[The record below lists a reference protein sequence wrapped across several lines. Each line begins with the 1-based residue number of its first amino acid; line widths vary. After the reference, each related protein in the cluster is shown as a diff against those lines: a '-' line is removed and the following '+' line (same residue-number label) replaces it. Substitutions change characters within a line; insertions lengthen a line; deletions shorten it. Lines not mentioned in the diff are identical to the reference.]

1 MEGTTRVTVQEAA
14 RLLGISEG
22 AVRARIHRGTLE
34 TAREGGTVY
43 VRIDADDTSKERSKE
58 RTEQT
63 ELVQALRE
71 HNTTLERQL
80 NAEREASAELRR
92 IIAALTQRIPEIE
105 PPRNPV
111 EHLEDEEALRE
122 EAEMEAR
129 DAETRH
135 SGHFQRYGAPRR
147 ETLSEPPGAREMV
160 ADEQQ
165 GRGPIPDA
173 PGAQEG
179 AERPWWRRVFGG

>member
-43 VRIDADDTSKERSKE
+43 VRIDAEDTPKE

-63 ELVQALRE
+63 ELVQALHE

-92 IIAALTQRIPEIE
+92 IIAALTQRIPELEAPRQE
-105 PPRNPV
+105 PPESPIDATEQPGRV
-111 EHLEDEEALRE
+111 EPQA
-122 EAEMEAR
+122 AVGG
-129 DAETRH
+129 T
-135 SGHFQRYGAPRR
+135 
-147 ETLSEPPGAREMV
+147 
-160 ADEQQ
+160 
-165 GRGPIPDA
+165 
-173 PGAQEG
+173 QEG
-179 AERPWWRRVFGG
+179 SERVSWWRRMFGG

>member
-43 VRIDADDTSKERSKE
+43 VRIDAEDTPKE

-63 ELVQALRE
+63 ELVQALHE

-80 NAEREASAELRR
+80 NAEREAR
-92 IIAALTQRIPEIE
+92 ISHRCHRTAGE
-105 PPRNPV
+105 
-111 EHLEDEEALRE
+111 
-122 EAEMEAR
+122 
-129 DAETRH
+129 
-135 SGHFQRYGAPRR
+135 
-147 ETLSEPPGAREMV
+147 
-160 ADEQQ
+160 
-165 GRGPIPDA
+165 GRA
-173 PGAQEG
+173 PGG
-179 AERPWWRRVFGG
+179 GWRHAGGLRARVVVA